1 MTKATQTRLFKH
13 ENLKSQ
19 AARIRRYVLAN
30 PKLTCKDVAE
40 HFKVDVQTVY
50 NARHTLRKHTSKT
63 ISKLDLLKPTA
74 LQAPSIGSPSS
85 APSLTVNVSPKPEPK
100 EVNIDAVHDK
110 RVDMVNNPPHYKV
123 GGLET
128 IDILKAK
135 LTKEEYR
142 GYLKGNVIKYAT
154 RAGYKGASAEDAG
167 KLAWYAQRLA
177 ELGE

>member
-1 MTKATQTRLFKH
+1 MTKFKTNQMRLFKYEH
-13 ENLKSQ
+13 TKSQ

-30 PKLTCKDVAE
+30 PKMECAQVAKK
-40 HFKVDVQTVY
+40 FGVDVQTVY
-50 NARHTLRKHTSKT
+50 NARHTLRKHTNQR
-63 ISKLDLLKPTA
+63 ITA
-74 LQAPSIGSPSS
+74 LDMRKPAPLPQIEAPSV
-85 APSLTVNVSPKPEPK
+85 TVTVSPTPEPK
-100 EVNIDAVHDK
+100 EVNIDAVHAK
-110 RVDMVNNPPHYKV
+110 RVDMVNSPPHYKV

-135 LTKEEYR
+135 LTKDEFR

-154 RAGYKGASAEDAG
+154 RASYKGHSAEDAG

>member
-1 MTKATQTRLFKH
+1 MTETRLFKH
-13 ENLKSQ
+13 EQINSQ
-19 AARIRRYVLAN
+19 AARIRRYVLRN
-30 PKLTCKDVAE
+30 PKVKCTEVAKL
-40 HFKVDVQTVY
+40 FGVDVQAVY
-50 NARHTLRKHTSKT
+50 NARHTLRKATSKT
-63 ISKLDLLKPTA
+63 ISALNLRKNLPASSTTVEPTPA
-74 LQAPSIGSPSS
+74 SS
-85 APSLTVNVSPKPEPK
+85 VTVTVSPKPEPK
-100 EVNIDAVHDK
+100 EVNIDTVHEK

-154 RAGYKGASAEDAG
+154 RAGFKGASAEDAG

>member
-1 MTKATQTRLFKH
+1 MTKSTQTRLFKY
-13 ENLKSQ
+13 EQVNSQ
-19 AARIRRYVLAN
+19 AARIRRFVLAN
-30 PKLTCKDVAE
+30 PKMDCATVAQR
-40 HFKVDVQTVY
+40 FGVDVQTIY
-50 NARHTLRKHTSKT
+50 NARHTLRKATGKT
-63 ISKLDLLKPTA
+63 ISALNLISQTPKATPAPTP
-74 LQAPSIGSPSS
+74 APSI
-85 APSLTVNVSPKPEPK
+85 TVTVSPKPEPK
-100 EVNIDAVHDK
+100 EINIDTVHDK

-154 RAGYKGASAEDAG
+154 RAGFKGASAEDAG

>member
-1 MTKATQTRLFKH
+1 MTQTRLFKY
-13 ENLKSQ
+13 EQLNSQ

-30 PKLTCKDVAE
+30 PKMDCGTVAKK
-40 HFKVDVQTVY
+40 FGVDVQTIY
-50 NARHTLRKHTSKT
+50 NARHTLRKYTSNTLKT
-63 ISKLDLLKPTA
+63 LNMIHKTPA
-74 LQAPSIGSPSS
+74 APA
-85 APSLTVNVSPKPEPK
+85 APAPAVSVSPKPEPK
-100 EVNIDAVHDK
+100 EVNTDAVPEKH
-110 RVDMVNNPPHYKV
+110 VDMVNNPPHYKV

-135 LTKEEYR
+135 LTKDEYR